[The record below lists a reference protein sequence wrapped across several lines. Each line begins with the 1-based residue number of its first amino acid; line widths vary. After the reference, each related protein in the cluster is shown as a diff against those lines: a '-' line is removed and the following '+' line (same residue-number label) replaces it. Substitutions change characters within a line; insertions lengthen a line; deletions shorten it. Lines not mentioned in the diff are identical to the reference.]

1 MRKGMSF
8 SKTSTSSQAYLY
20 INNGVERYI
29 LTKKILYQFK
39 TFVKELVSL
48 LFFPLYYIQF
58 LLEALRPLQ
67 VLSQYLIKILP
78 EQHVFC
84 SLNQGQILLDR

>member
-8 SKTSTSSQAYLY
+8 SKTSTSSQTYLY
-20 INNGVERYI
+20 IDNGVKRYI

-48 LFFPLYYIQF
+48 LLLPLDDIQF
-58 LLEALRPLQ
+58 LLEASRSLQ
-67 VLSQYLIKILP
+67 VISQHLIEILP
-78 EQHVFC
+78 EHQVLC
-84 SLNQGQILLDR
+84 SLNQGQILLNR